1 MTSDAMAGD
10 AGERRRP
17 FLAFFAGV
25 LAEICTIIT
34 VLIVIYGH
42 RLFAGAQTQQ
52 EMQDFGLR
60 AAAVVG
66 PVFGVVYTFLLALWI
81 TRRVKGRYVTH
92 AMLVAAGAIV
102 FHLLGAMGAPG
113 GFRAVYVYAD
123 LLKLAGAGLAAFI
136 AGQRAVAIR

>member
-1 MTSDAMAGD
+1 MASDVMVQNAKAKL
-10 AGERRRP
+10 RP

-52 EMQDFGLR
+52 AMQDFGLR

-66 PVFGVVYTFLLALWI
+66 PVFGVIYTFLMALWI
-81 TRRVKGRYVTH
+81 TRKVTGRYLTH
-92 AMLVAAGAIV
+92 AMLVAAGAIIL
-102 FHLLGAMGAPG
+102 HLLGAMGAPG

-136 AGQRAVAIR
+136 ARRAVAIR